1 MADII
6 QELNTYTRTNARR
19 RKKSHPKKW

>member
-6 QELNTYTRTNARR
+6 HELNTYTRTNARR
-19 RKKSHPKKW
+19 RKKVISEKM